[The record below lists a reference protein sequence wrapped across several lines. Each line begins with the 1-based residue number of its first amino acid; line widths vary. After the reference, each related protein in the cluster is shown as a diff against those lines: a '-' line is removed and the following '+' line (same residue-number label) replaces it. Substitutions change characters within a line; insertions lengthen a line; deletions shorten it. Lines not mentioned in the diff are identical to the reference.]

1 MNAAA
6 HQWTAALATGA
17 VLHSHEVERGEST
30 AWPLAGG
37 ALAAV
42 LTKLPDVL
50 EPAVHPH
57 HRQFFHSVA
66 CAALVATGWNALYQ
80 WQPQTDEG
88 RFMRKVAMIAAGAY
102 LCHLALDALTPRSL
116 PLVGR

>member
-6 HQWTAALATGA
+6 HQRTAALATGA
-17 VLHSHEVERGEST
+17 VLHSREVERGEAT

-37 ALAAV
+37 GLAAL
-42 LTKLPDVL
+42 LTKLPDAL

-57 HRQFFHSVA
+57 HRQFLNSVA
-66 CAALVATGWNALYQ
+66 CAALVAAGWKVLYE
-80 WQPQTDEG
+80 WQPQSDEAQ
-88 RFMRKVAMIAAGAY
+88 FWRKVGMTGAGAY
-102 LCHLALDALTPRSL
+102 LCHLALDALTARSL

>member
-17 VLHSHEVERGEST
+17 VLHASEVQRGEAT

-37 ALAAV
+37 ALAAI

-66 CAALVATGWNALYQ
+66 CAALVAAGWKKLHE
-80 WQPQTDEG
+80 WQPQSDEG
-88 RFMRKVAMIAAGAY
+88 RFMRKVGMIGTGAY
-102 LCHLALDALTPRSL
+102 LCHLALDALTARSL